1 MDNLKRQIIDQ
12 IISLF
17 SPLRNTYNEEINN
30 ITNDLINDKYDSLKE
45 FVNSH
50 YKSLDYS
57 KEIKDFI
64 TKLCDKKLIPNS
76 FKDQIQDKFK
86 YSFIPFIESNI
97 LLIDTKPLNVKE
109 QSLINIKTNTPTP
122 ILTIINHEYKE
133 YNTPKKEEPKLN
145 DIESLRKKI
154 LDAQLNYI
162 NNASKFSKELEKKD
176 DYQIY
181 QDLID
186 LNDIRFIQ
194 HSLSKL
200 SINTLDRLLIY
211 LENKTDKEK
220 HSIDM
225 FIIEVIK
232 KYLHSKMH

>member
-1 MDNLKRQIIDQ
+1 MTQ
-12 IISLF
+12 
-17 SPLRNTYNEEINN
+17 P
-30 ITNDLINDKYDSLKE
+30 
-45 FVNSH
+45 
-50 YKSLDYS
+50 
-57 KEIKDFI
+57 
-64 TKLCDKKLIPNS
+64 
-76 FKDQIQDKFK
+76 QIQDESGDK
-86 YSFIPFIESNI
+86 YKYGFVTSIEADTVPVGLSEEI
-97 LLIDTKPLNVKE
+97 IRLI
-109 QSLINIKTNTPTP
+109 SA
-122 ILTIINHEYKE
+122 
-133 YNTPKKEEPKLN
+133 KKEEPKLN
-145 DIESLRKKI
+145 DSESLRKKI

-162 NNASKFSKELEKKD
+162 NNASKFIKELEKKD